1 MTDEKN
7 LRKGILLEDFAAVQ
21 MKLQSL
27 QAALRKEALLLAEIV
42 DDLQRGGECP
52 ITVASAL
59 DGYLSEPLRDLIQAL
74 QDACDEKEMLQKMLS
89 ESGIKV

>member
-1 MTDEKN
+1 MTDDED
-7 LRKGILLEDFAAVQ
+7 LRKRVLLDDFAAVQ

-27 QAALRKEALLLAEIV
+27 QAALRKESLLLAGIV
-42 DDLQRGGECP
+42 DCLQRGGECP

-59 DGYLSEPLRDLIQAL
+59 DGYLSGPMRDLIQAL
-74 QDACDEKEMLQKMLS
+74 QDACDEKEALQKMLS